1 MNDHQIQCF
10 LTVCQTLNFSRAAQQ
25 LFITQPALSYQI
37 RSLEKE
43 LEVELFHRSTTQVRL
58 TEAGLAFAGPA
69 RRLHEQYLTAQEAV
83 RPFVQ
88 RQQLVL
94 VLPAVMTL
102 RDPIY
107 HTLLLQIHAAFPG
120 YDIQVRTEVIQGSIR
135 AVLSGGADA
144 VLTMRPEA
152 EEPGVTCTPLFGT
165 DCYIVA
171 GPRHPLAGRARLEL
185 ADLHGQHVC
194 YEPGEQVYV
203 GLLRR
208 QLEQQGYFAHWSEV
222 ESYEL
227 SYPDMLTGKSLFVSP
242 MQYDVF
248 PQSWYLP
255 LQLDAPLPPSC
266 LFTLASDQRPCIAE
280 LVNLVREA
288 YQARGGAEV

>member
-1 MNDHQIQCF
+1 MNDHQIHCF
-10 LTVCQTLNFSRAAQQ
+10 LTVCQTLNFSRAAQR

-43 LEVELFHRSTTQVRL
+43 LGVELFHRSTTRVQL
-58 TEAGLAFAGPA
+58 TEAGLAFSGPA
-69 RRLHEQYLTAQEAV
+69 HRLHEQYLTALDAV
-83 RPFVQ
+83 RPFVA

-94 VLPAVMTL
+94 ILPAVMTL

-107 HTLLLQIHAAFPG
+107 HALLHQIHAAFPG
-120 YDIQVRTEVIQGSIR
+120 YDIQVRTALVTGSIR
-135 AVLSGGADA
+135 AALSGGADA
-144 VLTMRPEA
+144 VLTMRPET
-152 EEPGVTCTPLFGT
+152 EEPGVICTPLFDT
-165 DCYIVA
+165 RCYIVA
-171 GPRHPLAGRARLEL
+171 GPRHPLAGRAQLTL
-185 ADLHGQHVC
+185 ADLHGHPIC
-194 YEPGEQVYV
+194 YEPGERTYV
-203 GLLRR
+203 SLLRR

-255 LQLDAPLPPSC
+255 LRLDTPLPPSC
-266 LFTLASDQRPCIAE
+266 LFTLASDQRPCIPA
-280 LVNLVREA
+280 LVQLVREA
-288 YQARGGAEV
+288 YRARGGTEV